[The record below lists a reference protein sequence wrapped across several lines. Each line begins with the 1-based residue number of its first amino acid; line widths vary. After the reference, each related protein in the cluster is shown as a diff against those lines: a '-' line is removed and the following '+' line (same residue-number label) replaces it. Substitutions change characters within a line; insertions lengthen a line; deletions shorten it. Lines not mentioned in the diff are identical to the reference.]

1 MQWQLVFYSTCHQ
14 TCNANNQDINEYYKL
29 EVLTKSTVNNAYS
42 VIRNSRWRRL
52 KLLEYDRGCVVT
64 VTHIAV

>member
-1 MQWQLVFYSTCHQ
+1 MNT
-14 TCNANNQDINEYYKL
+14 IRKL

-64 VTHIAV
+64 VTHLAV